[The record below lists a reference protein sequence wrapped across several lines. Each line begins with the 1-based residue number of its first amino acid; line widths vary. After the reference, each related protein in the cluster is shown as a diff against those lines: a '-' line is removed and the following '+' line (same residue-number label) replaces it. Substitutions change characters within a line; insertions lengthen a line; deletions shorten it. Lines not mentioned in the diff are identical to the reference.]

1 MQGPCIPG
9 NPWNVSGLKAIEEAR
24 GMPGLSALEP
34 GGIQFVLSVED
45 TASRGPR
52 SLRCLILLL
61 RSPGHELGCAHLGSF
76 RLFLWAGF
84 SGAPNIFEKYIQAIV
99 PRSARRHNFFSLL

>member
-34 GGIQFVLSVED
+34 GGIQFVLSAED
-45 TASRGPR
+45 TASRGAQEPAVPHLAVEKPR
-52 SLRCLILLL
+52 
-61 RSPGHELGCAHLGSF
+61 P
-76 RLFLWAGF
+76 
-84 SGAPNIFEKYIQAIV
+84 
-99 PRSARRHNFFSLL
+99 